1 MLITNLHNHTQPL
14 IRYELTDRLIRHPP
28 HHASGNPRAAVE
40 GVAPTTFSIMESL
53 PSTRSSSEP

>member
-28 HHASGNPRAAVE
+28 TTPR
-40 GVAPTTFSIMESL
+40 GTRGPLSRVAPTTFSIMESL